1 MQKYNA
7 GLTAFD
13 TFEKLFKNAEYFLH
27 KTKKKTLTRE
37 DQRLLY
43 KQFNNFNG

>member
-7 GLTAFD
+7 GLTASD

-27 KTKKKTLTRE
+27 KTKKKNA
-37 DQRLLY
+37 DPGGAAFAY
-43 KQFNNFNG
+43 KQFNDFNW